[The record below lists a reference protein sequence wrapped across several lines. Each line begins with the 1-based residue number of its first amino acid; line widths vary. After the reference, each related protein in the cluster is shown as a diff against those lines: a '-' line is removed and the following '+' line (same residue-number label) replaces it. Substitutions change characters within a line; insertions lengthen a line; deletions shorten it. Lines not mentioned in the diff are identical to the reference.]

1 MKKGYMEQN
10 KRILAVLFSVI
21 LVASVV
27 FSPNVAIQ
35 SRAENESG
43 EKFTVG
49 DFVYAISGGDTVT
62 LSQYNG
68 RSSDLKIRGHVDYNG
83 TTYTVT
89 EIGEDCF
96 FRKSRIKTVAI
107 PNTVTGIKKGAF
119 CLCRNLESVSIPDS
133 VTFIGEKAFWSC
145 DSLEKLVL
153 PNSVTCVENYAFCY
167 CINLT
172 SATLP
177 SSLTELS
184 VGLFADD
191 ASLTTVTIPSGVKKI
206 DKDVFEGCNNL
217 TSITLPDSLTELDKA
232 FEDCGAL
239 NEVYIP
245 SGCNLVSGSTG
256 KDSSARYYT
265 AFSLSATNGS
275 ISVSAA
281 YTPQELIAKN
291 KVLKDDII
299 TVSATPNSGYKL
311 ESLVVIDSNNQ
322 SYTVANSQFSVK
334 YQNFTIKASFINPE
348 AKQNN
353 GNNASNGTNANGGA
367 SGSASSNTG
376 AANGGASGS
385 ASSNTGTANG
395 GSATGDASNG
405 ASATGVTY
413 SSEWMNGK
421 WYNADGSQTYESTM
435 SWKSN
440 SVGWWIEDTSG
451 WYPVSQWQKIDGY
464 WYYFNADGYMAS
476 NEWRDGYYLSGSGA
490 LTYDPT
496 ASWKS
501 DSTGWYFVDTS
512 GWYPY
517 SQWTKINS
525 NWYYFDG
532 NGYMVTSKY
541 IDGYWI
547 DSNGV
552 CK

>member
-1 MKKGYMEQN
+1 MKKGYMELN
-10 KRILAVLFSVI
+10 KRMLAVLFSVI

-27 FSPNVAIQ
+27 FSPKVAIQ
-35 SRAENESG
+35 SRAKNESG

-89 EIGEDCF
+89 EIGVNCF
-96 FRKSRIKTVAI
+96 FRNKRINSVAI
-107 PNTVTGIKKGAF
+107 PNTVTGINKGAF
-119 CLCRNLESVSIPDS
+119 CLCRNLERVSIPDS

-172 SATLP
+172 SVTLP

-206 DKDVFEGCNNL
+206 DKDVFKGCKKL
-217 TSITLPDSLTELDKA
+217 TSITLPESLTELDTA
-232 FEDCGAL
+232 FEDCDAL

-245 SGCNLVSGSTG
+245 GGCKLVSGSTG
-256 KDSSARYYT
+256 KDSSARYY
-265 AFSLSATNGS
+265 ASFSLSAANGS
-275 ISVSAA
+275 ISISAA
-281 YTPQELIAKN
+281 NTSQELLSNN
-291 KVLKDDII
+291 KVLMDDII
-299 TVSATPNSGYKL
+299 TVSTTPNAGYKL

-322 SYTVANSQFSVK
+322 SYTITNNTFTVK
-334 YQNFTIKASFINPE
+334 FQNFTVKATYIKPE
-348 AKQNN
+348 VKQ
-353 GNNASNGTNANGGA
+353 S
-367 SGSASSNTG
+367 
-376 AANGGASGS
+376 
-385 ASSNTGTANG
+385 NG
-395 GSATGDASNG
+395 GSA
-405 ASATGVTY
+405 GVKY
-413 SSEWMNGK
+413 SSEWRNGK
-421 WYNADGSQTYESTM
+421 WYNAAGSQEYKATL

-440 SVGWWIEDTSG
+440 SIGWWVEDSSG

-476 NEWRDGYYLSGSGA
+476 NEWRNGYYLSSDGA
-490 LTYDPT
+490 LTYEPT
-496 ASWKS
+496 ASWYS
-501 DSTGWYFVDTS
+501 DSRGWYFMDTA

-517 SQWTKINS
+517 SQWAKINGS
-525 NWYYFDG
+525 WYYFDG
-532 NGYMVTSKY
+532 SGYMVTSQY
-541 IDGYWI
+541 IDSYWI
-547 DSNGV
+547 DANGV
-552 CK
+552 CN